1 MVLRG
6 MVLSVIDWGKV
17 EGEMW
22 VSIVDIGEYGSVS
35 SDTPCLCH

>member
-1 MVLRG
+1 M
-6 MVLSVIDWGKV
+6 SVIDRGKV

-22 VSIVDIGEYGSVS
+22 VLIVDIGEYASVS